1 MKHKPL
7 KNSKSIWGQLELIHT
22 TYNDDILSAL
32 YRKFP
37 DLIYKYTY
45 LAKIPIY
52 TAVVVVI
59 SNWKKS
65 EEKWFTYPILF
76 RQVQDKLHGEFEH
89 LPLHFGKGYT
99 KRLPSLFLATM
110 LFQDREILWHL
121 PYRHLTAIV

>member
-37 DLIYKYTY
+37 DLICKYTY

-59 SNWKKS
+59 LSWKKRMKKNVS
-65 EEKWFTYPILF
+65 LTPFCSSKYRTSCMAGSNISLSILVKVIPKGCRAF
-76 RQVQDKLHGEFEH
+76 SWPQCYSKI
-89 LPLHFGKGYT
+89 GKDCGT
-99 KRLPSLFLATM
+99 SHI
-110 LFQDREILWHL
+110 DI
-121 PYRHLTAIV
+121 

>member
-37 DLIYKYTY
+37 DLICKYTY

-59 SNWKKS
+59 LSWKKKN
-65 EEKWFTYPILF
+65 EEKCFTYPILF
-76 RQVQDKLHGEFEH
+76 QQVPDKLHGGF
-89 LPLHFGKGYT
+89 
-99 KRLPSLFLATM
+99 
-110 LFQDREILWHL
+110 
-121 PYRHLTAIV
+121 